1 MNFTQT
7 RKFLQTLPIGLTL
20 VLAFFSME
28 IKAQAD
34 NCATAT
40 AATVNN
46 NACTVTSAGTT
57 VGATNSGIATTCG
70 TGTPDD
76 DVWYTFVAKGGTLTI
91 TVTSGTMTNPAYEIF
106 SGTCGGTLTSVVCD
120 NSSGA
125 AGSESGTI
133 SNLVNGNTYYIRI
146 FSSGNGTGQGTF
158 TLCLSVPT
166 PPANDNCLTATSIT
180 PAATCIGGTSQT
192 TGTLVNAQ
200 NSGIA
205 TTCGGFADDDVWY
218 SFVAQYPSQTVTLS
232 GIGSAIA
239 LNGSGIGGPV
249 QLEVFSSST
258 GTCAGVLTSIACG
271 APPTSIVT
279 SSTVAYA
286 NSLTVG
292 NTYFVRVYSTNSV
305 SLSANAGFT
314 ICITNPPITAPV
326 LFFGKSFINVTK
338 GNNGGTVEPGD
349 VLEIRAAVVVRPNSA
364 LDSCA
369 FFDNVP
375 AGTSFVPGSLA
386 ILTNEGKIYKSFTD
400 ASGDDAGWIT
410 GSAIQI
416 NMGYNSG
423 DNPATAT
430 RKGHIR
436 NVHVPVV
443 SSTCV
448 MLASY
453 RVVVTAALNSVISL
467 GGGTFT
473 YSNVAT
479 PTSVNTYTFNQNNVI
494 VYTNNGLCNNASGVN
509 VLDNGING
517 DFTGTFGNGN
527 TINRIASPNM
537 PVGYTYVTQV
547 GSKPGDFEYTLSNN
561 TSNNA
566 AGYSTVNTWPKPESP
581 STHRIFGVWDVIGD
595 HTGASDPLAGNPA
608 ADTTGGK
615 TGGYMLLVNSAYNLD
630 TVFKYPI
637 SGLCPNTYY
646 ELSFWVRNICS
657 RCSMDSLARGASGVS
672 VPAGYI
678 PTAPGDSSGVYPNL
692 SMSIDNINHYT
703 TGNILYTGQW
713 VKKGFVFR
721 TGVAQT
727 NIEFAITNNAPGGGG
742 NDWALDDIS
751 LATCTPNLNLVPSGN
766 SQVCYGQQVDLNCN
780 VISYFNNYV
789 YYQWQ
794 VSHDNGSTW
803 TDTLSMGTGS
813 PTLSGGNYVYN
824 AAFPSFLAD
833 SSQHL
838 VQYRIRVATTPANL
852 YGGCSFYNSA
862 NIIVLVNNCQWVLK
876 TNLVSFDASVQSRH
890 AVLNWRATN
899 ETDQTSYELQKSL
912 NGIDFVKIALVR
924 AENTNGIYQY
934 TDPEELNPLAYYRV
948 VVKEPGGFKNSRVRL
963 VSVSTIP
970 FDLLSIVNP
979 FNNKL
984 RFEVSVSQNSVAT
997 IVITDQ
1003 HGKVVRNVRQNVT
1016 RGMNTIEVNNLSG
1029 LASGT
1034 YILQVATADGT
1045 KSKKIVKTNQ

>member
-1 MNFTQT
+1 MNFTLT
-7 RKFLQTLPIGLTL
+7 RKFLQSLPIGLTIL
-20 VLAFFSME
+20 LAVCSLQTM
-28 IKAQAD
+28 AQAD
-34 NCATAT
+34 NCAGAT

-46 NACTVTSAGTT
+46 AACTVTSVGTT

-76 DVWYTFVAKGGTLTI
+76 DVWYSFVARGGTLTA
-91 TVTSGTMTNPAYEIF
+91 TVTAGTMTNPAYEIF
-106 SGTCGGTLTSVVCD
+106 SGTCGALTSIYCR
-120 NSSGA
+120 NASG
-125 AGSESGTI
+125 GGNETGTV
-133 SNLVNGNTYYIRI
+133 SNLINGNTYYIRV

-158 TLCLSVPT
+158 TLCLTVPN
-166 PPANDNCLTATSIT
+166 PPANDNCLSATVLT
-180 PAATCIGGTSQT
+180 PAATCVNGTSQT

-239 LNGSGIGGPV
+239 VNGSGLGGSA
-249 QLEVFSSST
+249 QLEVFS
-258 GTCAGVLTSIACG
+258 GTCAGLTSIACG
-271 APPTSIVT
+271 AMPLPTSTTLI
-279 SSTVAYA
+279 AYA
-286 NSLTVG
+286 NNLIVG
-292 NTYFVRVYSTNSV
+292 NTYYVRVYSTNSV
-305 SLSANAGFT
+305 SLNANAGFT
-314 ICITNPPITAPV
+314 ICITNPPTAAPT
-326 LFFGKSFINVTK
+326 LFFGKSFINITK

-349 VLEIRAAVVVRPNSA
+349 VLEIRAAVVVRATSA

-400 ASGDDAGWIT
+400 AAGDDAGWIT

-436 NVHVPVV
+436 NTHVPVV
-443 SSTCV
+443 SGTCV

-453 RVVVTAALNSVISL
+453 RVVVTASLNSVISL

-473 YSNVAT
+473 YSNIAT
-479 PTSVNTYTFNQNNVI
+479 PTTVNTYTFNQNNVI
-494 VYTNNGLCNNASGVN
+494 VYTNNGLCSNASGVN

-517 DFTGTFGNGN
+517 DYTGTFGNGN
-527 TINRIASPNM
+527 TINRSASPNM

-547 GSKPGDFEYTLSNN
+547 GGKPGDFEYTITNN
-561 TSNNA
+561 MSNNA
-566 AGYSTVNTWPKPESP
+566 AGYSTSNAWPKPESP
-581 STHRIFGVWDVIGD
+581 GTHRIFGVWDVVGD

-608 ADTTGGK
+608 ADTTGGN

-646 ELSFWVRNICS
+646 ELSFWVRNVCS
-657 RCSMDSLARGASGVS
+657 RCGIDSVGRGASGVS

-721 TGVAQT
+721 TGASQT

-794 VSHDNGSTW
+794 VSHDNGTTW
-803 TDTLSMGTGS
+803 ADTLSMGTGT

-824 AAFPSFLAD
+824 AVFPSFLAD
-833 SSQHL
+833 SSQHM

-862 NIIVLVNNCQWVLK
+862 NIIVMVNNCQWVLK
-876 TNLVSFDASVQSRH
+876 TNLVSFDAAVQNRH

-899 ETDQTSYELQKSL
+899 ETDQTTYELQKSS
-912 NGIDFVKIALVR
+912 NGIDFTKIALIK
-924 AENTNGIYQY
+924 ANNTNGIYQF

-948 VVKEPGGFKNSRVRL
+948 VVKEPGGFKNSRIRL

-979 FNNKL
+979 FNDRLK
-984 RFEVSVSQNSVAT
+984 FEVSASQNSVAT
-997 IVITDQ
+997 IVISDQ
-1003 HGKVVRNVRQNVT
+1003 HGKAVRTVRQNVT
-1016 RGMNTIEVNNLSG
+1016 RGMNNIEITNLSG
-1029 LASGT
+1029 LATGT
-1034 YILQVATADGT
+1034 YILQVSTADGT